1 MFNNNTSSSISQNN
15 NSDEPSENNMQ
26 ILLQLYALQQ
36 QQEQMLAHRQYQQEQ
51 QEQQWMLRQNST
63 NEHVEGLICVENT
76 KASVQQQHAVDES
89 STSKTKPMMRIVLSE
104 KNGISKCEII
114 ETSQEIMHDVH
125 KHHVSQHASTS
136 TNFSHEQK
144 IIKPA
149 KIKSRNNQ
157 NIMSRVRSVSSTS
170 SSSSSSTSS
179 SKIIVDQT
187 QKLNENENGIKLSVV
202 TMDSYREEMKKNLNR
217 PKRGRGRP
225 RKN

>member
-1 MFNNNTSSSISQNN
+1 MFNNTPSSLSL
-15 NSDEPSENNMQ
+15 DEPSENNMKV
-26 ILLQLYALQQ
+26 LLHLYALQQ

-51 QEQQWMLRQNST
+51 QEQQGMLMQNTT

-76 KASVQQQHAVDES
+76 KASVQQQHAVAEP

-114 ETSQEIMHDVH
+114 ETSQESMHHDVH
-125 KHHVSQHASTS
+125 KPHVSQHASTS
-136 TNFSHEQK
+136 TNFSHEHK
-144 IIKPA
+144 IIKPS

-179 SKIIVDQT
+179 SKIIEQNQT
-187 QKLNENENGIKLSVV
+187 LNENENGIKLSVV
-202 TMDSYREEMKKNLNR
+202 TMDSYREEMTKNLNR